1 MLQASVHSTVPSI
14 PRNTR
19 LLDNSLLLP
28 LPPRRWSQ
36 KSKLRPGL
44 SKPRPRVHRK
54 PRSLNRSSG
63 DLLERKMSPARGI
76 VRTMI
81 GSIWIYR
88 LLVVVERFFF
98 GEVEICIFPSLV
110 DELEGI
116 ITGIKNMETR
126 YFCIGLSFYG
136 LSCIYLVLYEEF
148 FVYRGGSC

>member
-1 MLQASVHSTVPSI
+1 MCYRRVSIQPSI

-63 DLLERKMSPARGI
+63 DLLERKMSLARGI

-98 GEVEICIFPSLV
+98 GEVDTYFSFPRRWIGRELKIWKHDIF
-110 DELEGI
+110 I
-116 ITGIKNMETR
+116 
-126 YFCIGLSFYG
+126 LSFYR
-136 LSCIYLVLYEEF
+136 LSCIYFVLYEEF
-148 FVYRGGSC
+148 FMYRGGSC